1 MYDLIVIGGGPA
13 GTAAAIT
20 AARHGA
26 RVLLLEKGR
35 LPRHK
40 VCGEF
45 ISSESLA
52 LLHLLLSADTSLIEQ
67 APRIPGARVFLDGRQ
82 LRAPVHPP
90 AASISRFDLDLALW
104 RAAQKAG
111 TDARLQTTVQR
122 ISGDGP
128 FEVETG
134 DGILPARSVIH
145 AAGRW
150 SSLSPCPPASNH
162 KWLGIKAHFHELNP
176 PSSVDLYFFSGGYC
190 GVQRVGF
197 NRVNVSAMVRSDA
210 ATSLPGVF
218 ARHPQL
224 QARSQAWEA
233 GTDPVSTSPLLFSRP
248 EPLRESVLL
257 AGDAAGFVDPFVG
270 DGIALALRSGAAAA
284 QSLLPFWR
292 GEISLPA
299 AALAYRQTYQRA
311 FLPIFRNAARLR
323 RLLSLPTPLRA
334 PFVRLLER
342 TGLPHFVVRRTRGA
356 IHDAL
361 VLGFAGRS

>member
-1 MYDLIVIGGGPA
+1 MYDLIIIGGGPA
-13 GTAAAIT
+13 GAAAAIT

-35 LPRHK
+35 FPRHK

-52 LLHLLLSADTSLIEQ
+52 LVHSLLCPEIALLEQ
-67 APRIPGARVFLDGRQ
+67 APRINAARIFLDGRQ
-82 LRAPVHPP
+82 LRASVHPP

-104 RAAQKAG
+104 RAAEKTAAQ
-111 TDARLQTTVQR
+111 TRLQTTVQR
-122 ISGDGP
+122 ISGNGP
-128 FEVETG
+128 FQVETAHG
-134 DGILPARSVIH
+134 TLPARSVIH

-150 SSLSPCPPASNH
+150 SSLSPRRPAGDRH
-162 KWLGIKAHFHELNP
+162 KWLGIKAHFCELNP
-176 PSSVDLYFFSGGYC
+176 PSSVDLYFFPGGYC
-190 GVQRVGF
+190 GVQPVGF

-210 ATSLPGVF
+210 ATSLTGVF
-218 ARHPQL
+218 ELHPQL

-248 EPLRESVLL
+248 EPLRDSVLL
-257 AGDAAGFVDPFVG
+257 VGDAAGFVDPFVG

-292 GEISLPA
+292 GEISLPV
-299 AALAYRQTYQRA
+299 AALDYRQTYQLA
-311 FLPIFRNAARLR
+311 FLPIFRNAGRLR
-323 RLLSLPTPLRA
+323 RLLRLPAPLRA

-356 IHDAL
+356 A
-361 VLGFAGRS
+361 R